1 MIEIA
6 NDFCVPAPPGAVYDF
21 LVDLERVGGC
31 IPGGEVGPAEQD
43 GTHPAQIAVKLGPMR
58 FSYRGSVSLIETDE
72 AGRRATLRATLR
84 EARGQGSAQ
93 AGMEM
98 SVEPEDNGA
107 RVLTRTE
114 VELTGRAA
122 QMGRGVIDDVAKR
135 VVSDMAACVTQRL
148 AAVEPGDAPV
158 AASPQEPVR
167 GFSLIVRVLRERLA
181 RLLSRSRHRR

>member
-6 NDFCVPAPPGAVYDF
+6 NDFRVPAAPGAVDDF

-31 IPGGEVGPAEQD
+31 IPGGEVGPAQED
-43 GTHPAQIAVKLGPMR
+43 SSHPVQIAVKLGPMR
-58 FSYRGSVSLIETDE
+58 FSYRGSVSLTERNE
-72 AGRRATLRATLR
+72 GERRATLQASLR

-93 AGMEM
+93 AEMEM

-107 RVLTRTE
+107 RVVTRTE

-135 VVSDMAACVTQRL
+135 MVKDMAGCVTQRL
-148 AAVEPGDAPV
+148 ETTEPESAAVQVPPQQPV
-158 AASPQEPVR
+158 G
-167 GFSLIVRVLRERLA
+167 GFGLVVRVLWERLA
-181 RLLSRSRHRR
+181 RLFSRSGNRR